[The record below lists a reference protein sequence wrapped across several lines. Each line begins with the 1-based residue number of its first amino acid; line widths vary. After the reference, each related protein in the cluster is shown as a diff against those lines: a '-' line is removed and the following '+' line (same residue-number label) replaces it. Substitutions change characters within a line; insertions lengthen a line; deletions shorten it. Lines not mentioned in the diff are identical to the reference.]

1 MIDADRVHEPFHLEQ
16 AKVEE
21 DQNDISY
28 YVQSQVILSDFTLLI
43 DMHRV

>member
-1 MIDADRVHEPFHLEQ
+1 MIDEDRVHEPLHLEQ

-21 DQNDISY
+21 DQNNISD